1 MSARR
6 WLMGGLAGAGLLAA
20 VRGGAAAQAPPQPPA
35 AAAPAA
41 PATADAPA
49 AVVNGETITVA
60 EVEALLKQLGPSPTA
75 LPEATRRE
83 QMRDALA
90 ALMDDLLV
98 DQFLR
103 TNSAAVAPAAV
114 EQKMAELAEALKKE
128 KDSPTVAE
136 FCKRTNQTEADL
148 RKNLARSL
156 RWEGYVAAQVGDAD
170 LRRYYAENK
179 DFFDKTYVRASHIA
193 LHVPPDMPA
202 VEVAKRQ
209 AQLSA
214 LKADIA
220 AGKMTF
226 EAAAAQFSEC
236 PVSKDRGG
244 DLGWFSRKLDVEEV
258 IARTAFGL
266 PVGQVSDVVQSG
278 WGLHLLKVTDR
289 KPGETSDFDKVKE
302 DVRGLYGAE
311 LRERLLVQLR
321 LSAKID
327 VKLP

>member
-6 WLMGGLAGAGLLAA
+6 WLMRGLVGAGLLAA
-20 VRGGAAAQAPPQPPA
+20 IGSAAAQAPAQPPA
-35 AAAPAA
+35 AA
-41 PATADAPA
+41 ATADAPA
-49 AVVNGETITVA
+49 AVVNGETITMA

-83 QMRDALA
+83 QMREVLA
-90 ALMDDLLV
+90 ALMDELLI

-103 TNSAAVAPAAV
+103 TNSPAVPPAAI
-114 EQKMAELAEALKKE
+114 EQKMAELAEALKSQ
-128 KDSPTVAE
+128 KDSPTVAD

-148 RKNLARSL
+148 RKNLSRSL
-156 RWEGYVAAQVGDAD
+156 HWEGYVASQVSDAD

-179 DFFDKTYVRASHIA
+179 DFFDKVYVRASHIA
-193 LHVPPDMPA
+193 LCVTPDMPV
-202 VEVAKRQ
+202 VEVARRQ

-214 LKADIA
+214 LKADLV

-236 PVSKDRGG
+236 PISKDRGG
-244 DLGWFSRKLDVEEV
+244 DLGYFRRKLDVDEA
-258 IARTAFGL
+258 IARTAFNL
-266 PVGQVSDVVQSG
+266 PVGQVSDVVQDG

-289 KPGETSDFDKVKE
+289 KSGEASDFDKVKE
-302 DVRGLYGAE
+302 AVRDLCGAE
-311 LRERLLVQLR
+311 MRDRLLVQLR
-321 LSAKID
+321 LSAKMD